1 MKALLCSC
9 AALLLAAS
17 AAPAAT
23 MNWGDKMDPAG
34 DVMFLQVEED
44 SGAGNP
50 ILFGDPTAVG
60 NQLVY
65 NPTGFQSQSSGGGA
79 DLIDSTATTT
89 IMANPGKVINNLLF
103 SEFGDYTLSGLS
115 GGQAQATVG
124 AAFFYTVLEVDG
136 SPVMLTTE
144 TASLQVTTGSSANG
158 GEYNRP
164 TDDGT
169 AVPWTGSVLIDLD
182 AYLASQSIQGS
193 ATKVRLRFDNTL
205 STAADSVSNAFIKKK
220 EVGGVIITSNIPE
233 PTTAVLVLLAGVAGL
248 VARQK

>member
-1 MKALLCSC
+1 MKSLLSC
-9 AALLLAAS
+9 FALLLSVTAAQ
-17 AAPAAT
+17 AAT
-23 MNWGDKMDPAG
+23 MNWGDIADPAG

-44 SGAGNP
+44 SGAGSP
-50 ILFGDPTAVG
+50 LLFGQPSASG

-79 DLIDSTATTT
+79 DLVDSTSTST
-89 IMANPGKVINNLLF
+89 IMANDGKVINNILF
-103 SEFGDYTLSGLS
+103 SEFGDYTLSGLT

-136 SPVMLTTE
+136 SPVTLATE
-144 TASLQVTTGSSANG
+144 TASMQVTTGSSANG

-164 TDDGT
+164 GDDGT
-169 AVPWTGSVLIDLD
+169 AIPWTGSVMIDID
-182 AYLASQSIQGS
+182 AYLAGEGIDGS

-220 EVGGVIITSNIPE
+220 ESGGVIITTNVPE
-233 PTTAVLVLLAGVAGL
+233 PTSALLLLVAGL
-248 VARQK
+248 GAMTARKK